1 MSRHLEDIDD
11 DLPSMAIARDDIADR
26 AIHRRS
32 PGKVNQPEVKTRTN
46 PFWVLLL
53 LVLVVVVSGGGFL
66 GYQQLTVLRAE
77 LNTTKQAYDQ
87 ALQQLQDVTGKV
99 SETDASITESGSKIQ
114 QAIDQIQID
123 LKLAH
128 SEIRKLWDLS
138 NKRNKPA
145 IAKVT
150 EQLAQQEKSLAELKP
165 VSNQLKQTNQSL
177 QALEKSYKQ
186 ISADAQQAKK
196 SVQQVQAL
204 QKALS
209 SLESKLQS
217 LSSQVSV
224 ASTEQLA
231 TQAALQE
238 QLAQLDK
245 QVSGKQLQSDV
256 AAKLK
261 NVDESIRSI
270 DAFRRQVNSQ
280 LLALKNEVRQLRN
293 R

>member
-32 PGKVNQPEVKTRTN
+32 PGKVNQPEVRTRTN
-46 PFWVLLL
+46 PFWILLLLL
-53 LVLVVVVSGGGFL
+53 LVVAVTGGGVF
-66 GYQQLTVLRAE
+66 GYQQLTALQAE
-77 LNTTKQAYDQ
+77 LNTTKQAYDK
-87 ALQQLQDVTGKV
+87 AVQQLQDVTGKV
-99 SETDASITESGSKIQ
+99 SATDASLTESGSKIQ
-114 QAIDQIQID
+114 QAIDKIQID

-138 NKRNKPA
+138 NKRNRAA
-145 IAKVT
+145 ITKVT
-150 EQLAQQEKSLAELKP
+150 KQLAQQEKLLAELQP
-165 VSNQLKQTNQSL
+165 VSSQLKQTNQSL
-177 QALEKSYKQ
+177 QVLEKRYKQ
-186 ISADAQQAKK
+186 VSSDTQQAKK
-196 SVQQVQAL
+196 SVKQVQAL
-204 QKALS
+204 QQALAK
-209 SLESKLQS
+209 LEKQLQS

-261 NVDESIRSI
+261 SVDESIRSI